1 MKKLD
6 LSSFDE
12 PVTEEEKVEALDL
25 SSFDEPVTEEEKQS
39 DLVSTGV
46 ATAEGATFGLDEILA
61 GIGGA
66 GLEVAEDVADALG
79 LSTTG
84 KLEKQGFDVQEG
96 GEGLEGL
103 LDEYYGSKA
112 KQRQLKE
119 TAREEDPYAY
129 YSALLGSGIASG
141 GAVNQ
146 LAKGGKLAKNLSKVL
161 PKDGNIIKEGAK
173 AGALSGVGGG
183 ESELL
188 RALASGDADKIAK
201 ELNMTTEELIKGAG
215 LGGLFGGALK
225 GAGKVLKGTKDILS
239 DITGFESFKTGQEF
253 TRKTGEILNEER
265 VKEGIKE
272 ISEELYTDLNKIL
285 ANFKLQKKE
294 IREIAEEAGAKVS
307 AGQEFSEAIEEVM
320 NRRAILGTDTNRR
333 KYLDALNEM
342 RGRQPEVAKISQKLE
357 QKKLKEGVRESSK
370 LMKADR
376 KLEKGALKRSE
387 MTGEQPES
395 TSYSNVTPEDWGM
408 DAKGPTKMRVREDV
422 IPTDEGVKSVKQVQ
436 DITPTKFGPNKFGF
450 DSKTG
455 TAFGKSVDQGS
466 GKVISEFAELK
477 RSVVDDIDN
486 MSIDE
491 AEAVLEEL
499 NRYSAFENPVID
511 DPQVVKE
518 ATALASRLRDKI
530 DEAMNVYGEYSTGRK
545 GISNI
550 MSVLKKLKG
559 TSEDTV
565 AGTKDIKE
573 IDAITNIRKI
583 FSGSGV
589 GSELDRERVFDM
601 LNQLDDDAFEQ
612 IRKDADMLSRSLDY
626 VSGDV
631 ETTNVRGLIGK
642 AKGLAAK
649 AGSVTEKSKQSLVS
663 GKNQLVNMSKRAY
676 DASPEELQQ
685 FAQYVGQKGHE
696 SYQRVLEEI
705 ANAPVD
711 KRQAMMY
718 SLMQEPAFRK
728 LIRQSEKE
736 QNGVE
741 DVN

>member
-1 MKKLD
+1 
-6 LSSFDE
+6 
-12 PVTEEEKVEALDL
+12 
-25 SSFDEPVTEEEKQS
+25 
-39 DLVSTGV
+39 
-46 ATAEGATFGLDEILA
+46 
-61 GIGGA
+61 
-66 GLEVAEDVADALG
+66 
-79 LSTTG
+79 
-84 KLEKQGFDVQEG
+84 
-96 GEGLEGL
+96 
-103 LDEYYGSKA
+103 
-112 KQRQLKE
+112 
-119 TAREEDPYAY
+119 
-129 YSALLGSGIASG
+129 
-141 GAVNQ
+141 
-146 LAKGGKLAKNLSKVL
+146 
-161 PKDGNIIKEGAK
+161 
-173 AGALSGVGGG
+173 
-183 ESELL
+183 
-188 RALASGDADKIAK
+188 
-201 ELNMTTEELIKGAG
+201 
-215 LGGLFGGALK
+215 
-225 GAGKVLKGTKDILS
+225 
-239 DITGFESFKTGQEF
+239 
-253 TRKTGEILNEER
+253 
-265 VKEGIKE
+265 
-272 ISEELYTDLNKIL
+272 
-285 ANFKLQKKE
+285 
-294 IREIAEEAGAKVS
+294 
-307 AGQEFSEAIEEVM
+307 
-320 NRRAILGTDTNRR
+320 
-333 KYLDALNEM
+333 
-342 RGRQPEVAKISQKLE
+342 
-357 QKKLKEGVRESSK
+357 
-370 LMKADR
+370 
-376 KLEKGALKRSE
+376 
-387 MTGEQPES
+387 
-395 TSYSNVTPEDWGM
+395 
-408 DAKGPTKMRVREDV
+408 
-422 IPTDEGVKSVKQVQ
+422 
-436 DITPTKFGPNKFGF
+436 
-450 DSKTG
+450 
-455 TAFGKSVDQGS
+455 
-466 GKVISEFAELK
+466 
-477 RSVVDDIDN
+477 